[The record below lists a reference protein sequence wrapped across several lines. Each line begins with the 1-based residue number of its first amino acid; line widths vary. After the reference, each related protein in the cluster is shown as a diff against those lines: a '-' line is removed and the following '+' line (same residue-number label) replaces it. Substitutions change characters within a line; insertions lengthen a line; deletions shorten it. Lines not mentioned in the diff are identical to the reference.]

1 MSPWELWWPSF
12 KPSSPY
18 VSYCFRFSLSD
29 RTWGQ
34 KPVEETIM
42 KNGLVRCI
50 HIHVLKF
57 LNSDTVCKILVD
69 GGFHYVWYWGMFK
82 S

>member
-1 MSPWELWWPSF
+1 MAIFQALFTICVILFPFLT
-12 KPSSPY
+12 
-18 VSYCFRFSLSD
+18 VRQNL
-29 RTWGQ
+29 GQ

-69 GGFHYVWYWGMFK
+69 GGFHYVW
-82 S
+82 